1 MFPKYSIIIPTRN
14 GLKYLQFAIQSVLQ
28 QSELDFELIVSD
40 NHSTDGTW
48 EYINSIKD
56 SRLVC
61 IQPDRP
67 LSMLNHFEFVL
78 QQPKGEWITLFG
90 DDDGVQPYFFELAN
104 ELTKKYNHLEV
115 INSTRSYYCWEGSE
129 IRYNCVVDYAGAYKF
144 EIIKSVKALRKL
156 LFSEAVYFDFP
167 QFYTGTIF
175 RRSFLENVRK
185 RQGGIIFNSITP
197 DANSVAII
205 LKNAKEYAYSHIPLG
220 WVGTSVKSTGFSA
233 SSTAK
238 EVKTSINDFSKL
250 NLNDQITVHTGFPF
264 FIEIFDISLFFLEAL
279 YQNNLLLKPGLY
291 KILDQ
296 YFIKHLVF
304 LKVYFNYLKRRN
316 GSKVLADQYLNVF
329 AANGLNIK
337 LLGFLK
343 IFKSVYNR
351 LNLLSNKIKSMF
363 TAKFVNQQQQV
374 FSLLSK
380 SHTAFPN
387 ILDAS
392 KASLKLYVDLKNAV
406 SK

>member
-14 GLKYLQFAIQSVLQ
+14 GLKYLQFAIKSVLQ
-28 QSELDFELIVSD
+28 QSESNVELIVSD

-61 IQPDRP
+61 IQPERP
-67 LSMLNHFEFVL
+67 LSMINHFEFVL

-156 LFSEAVYFDFP
+156 LFGKAEYFDFP

-175 RRSFLENVRK
+175 KRSFLDNVRK
-185 RQGGIIFNSITP
+185 KQAGIIFNSITP
-197 DANSVAII
+197 DANSAAII
-205 LKNAKEYAYSHIPLG
+205 LKNVKEYAYSHIPLG

-233 SSTAK
+233 SGSEK

-250 NLNDQITVHTGFPF
+250 NQTDQVSVHHGFPC
-264 FIEIFDISLFFLEAL
+264 FIEIFDMSLFFLEAL
-279 YQNNLLLKPGLY
+279 YQNNLLFKPRLY

-304 LKVYFNYLKRRN
+304 LKVYFNYFKRRN
-316 GSKVLADQYLNVF
+316 SSEVLADQYLKVF
-329 AANGLNIK
+329 AANGLSIR
-337 LLGFLK
+337 LLAFLK

-351 LNLLSNKIKSMF
+351 LNSLSNKIKSMF
-363 TAKFVNQQQQV
+363 VTRFINQQQTV

-380 SHTAFPN
+380 SRTDFPN

-392 KASLKLYVDLKNAV
+392 KASLKLYADLKNAV